1 MPATALFRPTFTD
14 LRSEIERRV
23 LQGSPAEEIDMLIA
37 QFLAAGGEMPAPI
50 VEYDGTVTWMY
61 RNPAAEEVS
70 VVGDIVGF
78 DPRTTRMARIPGTD
92 LFYMSAQMPIDAQL
106 AYAFAVD
113 NPIPDEHD
121 LIGWQAWVARCVP
134 DPLNP
139 YQIAEPAPLR
149 LASVL
154 VMPGA
159 QAPDLPEHDP
169 LSVDSVSLHIVGSP
183 ELGATRR
190 IWVAL
195 PPSYD
200 PEASYPVLY
209 LLDGEGYML
218 AARAHEIAG
227 TMADLQEIESPII
240 VFVDATAERGVEWL
254 GRMCEA
260 VIRFVEGHYS
270 ARNVA
275 IARTIGGASASGTAS
290 LALAL
295 TRPDLFGGAIAQSP
309 AAELAP
315 QLATALIAKNTAR
328 DIAPPRCYIDIGRYE
343 NSTAVEYIHE
353 LCAALIEGDAA
364 LAYQEFAGDHSF
376 LGWRTTL
383 PDALRFHF
391 GASPLEDL

>member
-14 LRSEIERRV
+14 LRSELERRV
-23 LQGSPAEEIDMLIA
+23 QNEAPQEDIDSLIQ
-37 QFLAAGGEMPAPI
+37 QFLDAGGETPAPV

-61 RNPAAEEVS
+61 RNPNAEEVS

-92 LFYMSAQMPIDAQL
+92 LFYMSAQMPIDAQV

-113 NPIPDEHD
+113 NPIPADND
-121 LIGWQAWVARCVP
+121 AAGWQAWVARCVP
-134 DPLNP
+134 DPLNARL
-139 YQIAEPAPLR
+139 IAEPAPLR

-159 QAPDLPEHDP
+159 QAPDLPEHEP
-169 LSVDSVSLHIVGSP
+169 LTVYGVTLHLVHSA
-183 ELGATRR
+183 ELSATRR
-190 IWVAL
+190 IWVAV
-195 PPSYD
+195 PPGYD
-200 PEASYPVLY
+200 PEASYPTMY

-227 TMADLQEIESPII
+227 AMADLQEIEAPII
-240 VFVDATAERGVEWL
+240 VFIDASAERGVEWL
-254 GRMCEA
+254 GRMCES
-260 VIRFVEGHYS
+260 VIEYIETHYA
-270 ARNVA
+270 ARNA
-275 IARTIGGASASGTAS
+275 ARERSIGGASASGTAS

-295 TRPDLFGGAIAQSP
+295 TRPDLFGGAMAQSP

-315 QLATALIAKNTAR
+315 QLATALLAKNSAR
-328 DIAPPRCYIDIGRYE
+328 EIAAPRCYVDVGRYE
-343 NSTAVEYIHE
+343 STAAVEYIHE